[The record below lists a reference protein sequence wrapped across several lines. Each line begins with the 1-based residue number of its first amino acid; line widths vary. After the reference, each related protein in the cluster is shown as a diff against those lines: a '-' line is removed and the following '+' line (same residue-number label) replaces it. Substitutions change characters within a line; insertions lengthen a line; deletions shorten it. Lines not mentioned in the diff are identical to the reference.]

1 MKICFATQN
10 RNKLKEIQ
18 EIFANILGNS
28 IELVCLADL
37 DYTNE
42 LAEDGNTF
50 EANSLQKARFVYDT
64 FNINCFA
71 DDSGLEV
78 EALNG
83 EPGVN
88 SAFYAG
94 EDKNYAANNALLLKN
109 LTNITNRNAQFRTC
123 ITLVMGNET
132 QQFNGIVKGKI
143 LTELRGTNGFG
154 YDPLFMPNGYD
165 RTFAEMASQEKNLI
179 SHRALAVQKLVE
191 FLKSR

>member
-18 EIFANILGNS
+18 DLLGDNFEV
-28 IELVCLADL
+28 ICLTDL
-37 DYTNE
+37 NHTEE

-50 EANSLQKARFVYDT
+50 EANSLQKAHFVYDT
-64 FNINCFA
+64 FWVTCFA

-94 EDKNYAANNALLLKN
+94 EAKNYAANNQLLLKN
-109 LTNITNRNAQFRTC
+109 LANVSNRKAQFRTC
-123 ITLVMGNET
+123 ITLIINNEVK
-132 QQFNGIVKGKI
+132 QFNGIVKGQI
-143 LTELRGTNGFG
+143 AHTLRGSNGFG
-154 YDPLFMPNGYD
+154 YDPLFVPDGYEK
-165 RTFAEMASQEKNLI
+165 TFAEMTSSEKNAI
-179 SHRALAVQKLVE
+179 SHRALAVKALIDY
-191 FLKSR
+191 LKTVIVA

>member
-18 EIFANILGNS
+18 DLLGDNFEV
-28 IELVCLADL
+28 ICLTDL
-37 DYTNE
+37 NHTEE

-64 FNINCFA
+64 FGITCFA

-94 EDKNYAANNALLLKN
+94 EAKNYAANNQLLLKN
-109 LTNITNRNAQFRTC
+109 LANISNRKAQFRTC
-123 ITLVMGNET
+123 ITLIINDEVK
-132 QQFNGIVKGKI
+132 QFNGIVQGQI
-143 LTELRGTNGFG
+143 AQQLQGNNGFG
-154 YDPLFMPNGYD
+154 YDPLFIPDGYEK
-165 RTFAEMASQEKNLI
+165 TFAEMTAAEKNAI
-179 SHRALAVQKLVE
+179 SHRALAVKALVAY
-191 FLKSR
+191 LIAKV